1 MQRVRTV
8 SLASAIVIAVTI
20 GHQAS
25 YSAEKG
31 DRPKPPASTRSGH
44 ILAVPLDATV
54 TPPIFSISWWSRVK
68 PASNID
74 PPGYLLRETKGN
86 DVEGRQSA
94 E

>member
-1 MQRVRTV
+1 M
-8 SLASAIVIAVTI
+8 IAVTV

-31 DRPKPPASTRSGH
+31 DRPKPPQPTRSGH

-54 TPPIFSISWWSRVK
+54 TPPIFSISWWSRMK

-74 PPGYLLRETKGN
+74 PPGYLLRETERN
-86 DVEGRQSA
+86 DGEGQQRA

>member
-1 MQRVRTV
+1 MQCSRTV
-8 SLASAIVIAVTI
+8 SFASAVMIVASA

-31 DRPKPPASTRSGH
+31 ARPKPSESIRSGH

-74 PPGYLLRETKGN
+74 PPGYLLRETKRN
-86 DVEGRQSA
+86 DA
-94 E
+94 ENQQRAE